1 MFVQP
6 IPVLGFKI
14 KTILV
19 QIWPMKV
26 SKIYFKTYNLKGRT
40 MPYQGQKRVSR
51 IKSNVSPVSG
61 LVDAKVSPV
70 SWLAYENAKP
80 FMGFGLV

>member
-1 MFVQP
+1 
-6 IPVLGFKI
+6 
-14 KTILV
+14 
-19 QIWPMKV
+19 MKV

-40 MPYQGQKRVSR
+40 MPYQGQKRVSQ